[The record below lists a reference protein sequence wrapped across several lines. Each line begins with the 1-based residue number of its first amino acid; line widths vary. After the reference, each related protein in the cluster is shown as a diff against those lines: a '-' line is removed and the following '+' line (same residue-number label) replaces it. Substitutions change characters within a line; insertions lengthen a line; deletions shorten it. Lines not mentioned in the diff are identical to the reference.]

1 MHVDPSNHVMQG
13 IDINVFAMIWVR
25 CRQQSDMHE
34 CRRQLIN
41 SVLLWPIIIY
51 EKLDKNCIRKHSR
64 KRKTGNEV
72 HIHMGVDWYGR
83 VKFIIVMQIRKHQY
97 REIYRNTYIAMTYYM
112 KKCESLT
119 FIYVDVRIKP
129 MQNFVII
136 TIQKSVFSSFK

>member
-1 MHVDPSNHVMQG
+1 
-13 IDINVFAMIWVR
+13 
-25 CRQQSDMHE
+25 
-34 CRRQLIN
+34 
-41 SVLLWPIIIY
+41 
-51 EKLDKNCIRKHSR
+51 
-64 KRKTGNEV
+64 V